1 MMCSVSSRSPSD
13 IATRQAQAR
22 IPATTGLCLTLILT
36 HLATGLWRVVQHG
49 DPWFSALVLERG
61 NGFRRAVGGQTWRLV
76 ESGEVWRLVSSVF
89 LHVDLAHLVFNVLAL
104 WALGR
109 MLEPLVGG
117 WRWGTWVVI
126 GGFSGSVASHLA
138 GVPRSDGASG
148 AAFALL
154 GAAVVVGWR
163 HRDAWVGWDR
173 RLYGE
178 VLWAL
183 VVVNLILGFWMPSVD
198 GVAHVGGLGAG
209 LILAGLY
216 QVPQDRVFA
225 GDRKEDTP

>member
-1 MMCSVSSRSPSD
+1 MV
-13 IATRQAQAR
+13 
-22 IPATTGLCLTLILT
+22 LVHVL
-36 HLATGLWRVVQHG
+36 TGLWRIVQHG
-49 DPWFSALVLERG
+49 DPWLTALVFERG
-61 NGFRRAVGGQTWRLV
+61 NGFRRSVGGQTWRAV
-76 ESGEVWRLVSSVF
+76 ESGEVWRLFSSVF

-109 MLEPLVGG
+109 MLEPLVGAR
-117 WRWGTWVVI
+117 RWLVWAVV
-126 GGFSGSVASHLA
+126 GGVAGSVASHLA

-163 HRDAWVGWDR
+163 HRDVWVGWDR

-183 VVVNLILGFWMPSVD
+183 VGLNLILGMVMPSVD
-198 GVAHVGGLGAG
+198 GVAHVGGLVAG
-209 LILAGLY
+209 LLLA
-216 QVPQDRVFA
+216 VAHRDRRVSVFA
-225 GDRKEDTP
+225 EDPKEDTPGASGGESDATVL